1 MMAEPTP
8 SQESGTN
15 FAKALAAHKQGRFP
29 EAEALYSE
37 ILQANPADFN
47 SMHLLGVIALQ
58 TEQIGRG
65 VELIRNAIKLNEN
78 VADAHSHLGNGLRR
92 MNLPE
97 EALASYDRAIALK
110 PDHADAFH
118 NRALVLCD
126 LRRPE
131 EALAS
136 FDRAIALKPE
146 SPEVL
151 THKAHALRQLRRPEQ
166 AIACYDKAVALQ
178 PGNAEIYNSRGTA
191 WTDLKRFEDAR
202 ADFERAA
209 ELNPRSAAAHNNL
222 GIALFELRRI
232 EEAIASYGKAI
243 AARPDQAEAYSN
255 RGNAFRA
262 LRQHPEAL
270 ADYDRA
276 IALKPDYFDAHNHRG
291 NALWIMGRAEEAL
304 ASYDAAI
311 ALRPDHAG
319 AHNNRGIAL
328 WSLKRLAEALAAYD
342 ASIARRPDHAEAYNN
357 RGTTLLELNRPEEA
371 RASLQK
377 ALELRPG
384 YPDAVRNHATAL
396 SVLRR
401 FDESFETYDRLF
413 NEAPT
418 LTGVEGQRL
427 NARLQLCD
435 WRDIERES
443 AHLVQSVRS
452 GIPATQPFY
461 LLTIPSSPGDQ
472 LQCSRLW
479 AKTHYPSSGQPIWR
493 GERYDHDRIRIAYVS
508 ADFRHHP
515 MAYLAAGMFE
525 SHDRSRFEVTA
536 ISLSADDGSGIRQRL
551 QAAFEHFVD
560 ATTLGDDQIA
570 DLLKELEID
579 IAVDLMGFTTHA
591 RTAIFARRPA
601 PVQVSYLGYPGTMGA
616 SYIDYLIADRIVV
629 PDYQRQHYPESVV
642 FLPDSYFVND
652 SRRVIAETAFT
663 REQLGL
669 PETGFV
675 FCCFN
680 TTIKILPEM
689 FDCWMRILKQVPAS
703 VLWLLESS
711 PKATEN
717 LKNEAVARG
726 IDPGRLVFAPRM
738 APADHLAR
746 HRLADLC
753 LDTLPYNAHTTACDA
768 LWAGTPIVTCL
779 GETFV
784 GRVATSLLY
793 AIKLPELVRTTLQGY
808 ERLAIELAT
817 QPVKLAGIKR
827 RLAANRET
835 APLFDTRRFT
845 GHLEAAFAVMV
856 ERQQAGLAPADIVVP
871 Q

>member
-1 MMAEPTP
+1 MMAEPMP
-8 SQESGTN
+8 SQGSGTN
-15 FAKALAAHKQGRFP
+15 FAKALAAHKQGSLS

-58 TEQIGRG
+58 TGRTAQG

-78 VADAHSHLGNGLRR
+78 VADAHSHLGNGLRK

-97 EALASYDRAIALK
+97 EALASYDKAIALKLDHADAFNNRGIVLCDLKRLEQALASFERAIALK
-110 PDHADAFH
+110 PDYA
-118 NRALVLCD
+118 
-126 LRRPE
+126 
-131 EALAS
+131 EAHVN
-136 FDRAIALKPE
+136 KGN
-146 SPEVL
+146 
-151 THKAHALRQLRRPEQ
+151 ALRQLRRVEE
-166 AIACYDKAVALQ
+166 AIASYDKVILLQ
-178 PGNAEIYNSRGTA
+178 PGHAEVHNSRGA
-191 WTDLKRFEDAR
+191 ALMELRRFEEAR
-202 ADFERAA
+202 ASFEAA
-209 ELNPRSAAAHNNL
+209 TALNPRFAAAHNNH

-232 EEAIASYGKAI
+232 EEAITSYGNAI
-243 AARPDQAEAYSN
+243 AAKPDQAEAHNN

-262 LRQHPEAL
+262 LKRLEEAL
-270 ADYDRA
+270 EDYGKAIALRPGYFEAHYHRGNTLWELGRPEDALASYNAA
-276 IALKPDYFDAHNHRG
+276 IALKPD
-291 NALWIMGRAEEAL
+291 
-304 ASYDAAI
+304 
-311 ALRPDHAG
+311 HAG
-319 AHNNRGIAL
+319 VHNNRGIAL
-328 WSLKRLAEALAAYD
+328 WGLKRLAEAVEAYD
-342 ASIARRPDHAEAYNN
+342 ASIARKPDHAEAYNN
-357 RGTTLLELNRPEEA
+357 RGTALLEQNRPKEA
-371 RASLQK
+371 LASLQK
-377 ALELRPG
+377 AIELRPG

-427 NARLQLCD
+427 NAKLQLCD
-435 WRDIERES
+435 WRDIDSES
-443 AHLVQSVRS
+443 VHLVQSIRS

-461 LLTIPSSPGDQ
+461 LLAAPSSPGDQ

-479 AKTHYPSSGQPIWR
+479 TKTHYPLSEPPVWR
-493 GERYDHDRIRIAYVS
+493 GEKYQHDRIRVGYVS

-536 ISLSADDGSGIRQRL
+536 ISLSPDDGSEIRQRL
-551 QAAFEHFVD
+551 QASFERFVD
-560 ATTLGDDQIA
+560 ASSLGDDQIA
-570 DLLKELEID
+570 ELVREQEID
-579 IAVDLMGFTTHA
+579 ILVDLMGFTTHA

-601 PVQVSYLGYPGTMGA
+601 PIQVSYLGYPGTMGA
-616 SYIDYLIADRIVV
+616 PYIDYLVADRIVI
-629 PDYQRQHYPESVV
+629 PDYQRQHYSESVV

-652 SRRVIAETAFT
+652 SRRAIAETQFS

-669 PETGFV
+669 PPTGFV

-680 TTIKILPEM
+680 TAPKISPEI
-689 FDCWMRILKQVPAS
+689 FGCWMRILKQVPGS
-703 VLWLLESS
+703 VFWLLESS
-711 PKATEN
+711 LKAMEN

-726 IDPGRLVFAPRM
+726 IDPGRLVFAPHM
-738 APADHLAR
+738 APAEHLAR

-808 ERLAIELAT
+808 ERLAIELAM

-827 RLAANRET
+827 RLAANRDS
-835 APLFDTRRFT
+835 APLFDTALFTRRI
-845 GHLEAAFAVMV
+845 EAAFSGMID
-856 ERQQAGLAPADIVVP
+856 RQQAGEMPADITVP

>member
-1 MMAEPTP
+1 MP
-8 SQESGTN
+8 
-15 FAKALAAHKQGRFP
+15 FAKALAAHKQGKFS
-29 EAEALYSE
+29 EAEAIYSE
-37 ILQANPADFN
+37 ILRANPSDFH

-58 TEQIGRG
+58 TEQIERG
-65 VELIRNAIKLNEN
+65 VELIRNAIKIDET

-92 MNLPE
+92 LNSPE
-97 EALASYDRAIALK
+97 EALASYDKAIALK

-118 NRALVLCD
+118 NRGLVLCD
-126 LRRPE
+126 LRRLE
-131 EALAS
+131 EALTS
-136 FDRAIALKPE
+136 FDSALALKPDKAE
-146 SPEVL
+146 LL
-151 THKAHALRQLRRPEQ
+151 THKADALRRLRRPEQ
-166 AIACYDKAVALQ
+166 AIACYDKAIALQ
-178 PGNAEIYNSRGTA
+178 PGNSETCNSRGAA
-191 WTDLKRFEDAR
+191 WMDLKRFEEAR

-209 ELNPRSAAAHNNL
+209 QLNPRSAAAHNNH
-222 GIALFELRRI
+222 GIALFELRRL
-232 EEAIASYGKAI
+232 EDAIASYGKAI
-243 AARPDQAEAYSN
+243 AVRPDQAEAYNN

-262 LRQHPEAL
+262 LQQHPEAL
-270 ADYDRA
+270 ADYDKA
-276 IALKPDYFDAHNHRG
+276 VALKPDYFEAHNHRG
-291 NALWIMGRAEEAL
+291 NALWSMGRAEEAL

-427 NARLQLCD
+427 NAKLQLCD
-435 WRDIERES
+435 WHDLDSES

-461 LLTIPSSPGDQ
+461 LLTVASFPSDQ

-479 AKTHYPSSGQPIWR
+479 TKTHYPASVQPVWR
-493 GERYDHDRIRIAYVS
+493 GERYDHDRIRVAYVS

-515 MAYLAAGMFE
+515 MAYLAAGLFE

-536 ISLSADDGSGIRQRL
+536 ISLSADDGSEIRQRL
-551 QAAFEHFVD
+551 QASFERFVE
-560 ATTLGDDQIA
+560 AGSLSDDQIA
-570 DLLKELEID
+570 DLLKQLEID

-591 RTAIFARRPA
+591 RTGIFARRPA

-616 SYIDYLIADRIVV
+616 PYIDYLVADRIVI
-629 PDYQRQHYPESVV
+629 PDYQRQHYSESVA

-652 SRRVIAETAFT
+652 SRRAIAETPFT
-663 REQLGL
+663 RERLGL
-669 PETGFV
+669 PSTGFV

-680 TTIKILPEM
+680 TTPKISPET
-689 FDCWMRILKQVPAS
+689 FSCWMRILRQVPGS

-717 LKNEAVARG
+717 LKKEAVARG

-746 HRLADLC
+746 HRVADLC

-768 LWAGTPIVTCL
+768 LWAGTPVITCL
-779 GETFV
+779 GETLV

-793 AIKLPELVRTTLQGY
+793 AVKLPELVRTTLQGY

-835 APLFDTRRFT
+835 APLFDTARFT
-845 GHLEAAFAVMV
+845 CHIETAFVAMA
-856 ERQQAGLAPADIVVP
+856 ERHQDGLPPADIVLP

>member
-1 MMAEPTP
+1 MH
-8 SQESGTN
+8 
-15 FAKALAAHKQGRFP
+15 FAKALAAHKQGKFS

-37 ILQANPADFN
+37 ILKANPADFN

-58 TEQIGRG
+58 TERTGQG
-65 VELIRNAIKLNEN
+65 VELIRKAIRINEN

-97 EALASYDRAIALK
+97 EALASYDKAIALK
-110 PDHADAFH
+110 PDHADAFN
-118 NRALVLCD
+118 NRGMVLCD
-126 LRRPE
+126 LRRLE
-131 EALAS
+131 QALAS
-136 FDRAIALKPE
+136 FE
-146 SPEVL
+146 
-151 THKAHALRQLRRPEQ
+151 
-166 AIACYDKAVALQ
+166 
-178 PGNAEIYNSRGTA
+178 
-191 WTDLKRFEDAR
+191 
-202 ADFERAA
+202 
-209 ELNPRSAAAHNNL
+209 
-222 GIALFELRRI
+222 
-232 EEAIASYGKAI
+232 
-243 AARPDQAEAYSN
+243 
-255 RGNAFRA
+255 
-262 LRQHPEAL
+262 
-270 ADYDRA
+270 RA
-276 IALKPDYFDAHNHRG
+276 IALKPDYAEAHANMGNALRLLRRAEEAVASYDKVIALQPGHAEVHNSRGAALMELKRFEDALASFETATGLNPRLAAGHNNHGIALFELHRPEQAIASYDKAIASRPDQAEAHNNRG
-291 NALWIMGRAEEAL
+291 NALRALKRLEEALEDYDKAIALRPGYFEAHYHRGNTLWELGRPEAAL

-311 ALRPDHAG
+311 ALKPDHAG
-319 AHNNRGIAL
+319 AYNNRGIAL
-328 WSLKRLAEALAAYD
+328 WALKRLAEALQSYD
-342 ASIARRPDHAEAYNN
+342 MSIARKPDHAEAYNN
-357 RGTTLLELNRPEEA
+357 RGTTLLELNRPKEA
-371 RASLQK
+371 LASLQK
-377 ALELRPG
+377 AIELRPG

-401 FDESFETYDRLF
+401 FDESYETYDKLF
-413 NEAPT
+413 REAPT

-427 NARLQLCD
+427 NAKLQLCD
-435 WRDIERES
+435 WRDIDSES
-443 AHLVQSVRS
+443 AHLVQSIRS

-461 LLTIPSSPGDQ
+461 LLTVPSSPGDQ

-479 AKTHYPSSGQPIWR
+479 TKTHYPLSEPPVWR
-493 GERYDHDRIRIAYVS
+493 GEKYQHDRIRVAYVS

-536 ISLSADDGSGIRQRL
+536 ISLSPDDGSEIRQRL
-551 QAAFEHFVD
+551 QASFEHFIE
-560 ATTLGDDQIA
+560 AGSQGDNQVA
-570 DLLKELEID
+570 ELVRELEID
-579 IAVDLMGFTTHA
+579 ILVDLMGFTTYA
-591 RTAIFARRPA
+591 RTAIFAQRPA

-616 SYIDYLIADRIVV
+616 PYIDYLIADRIVI
-629 PDYQRQHYPESVV
+629 PDYQRQHYSENVV

-652 SRRVIAETAFT
+652 SRRAIAETPFS

-669 PETGFV
+669 PPTGFV

-680 TTIKILPEM
+680 TTPKIAPEM
-689 FDCWMRILKQVPAS
+689 FDGWMRILKQVQGS
-703 VLWLLESS
+703 VLWLLESN

-717 LKNEAVARG
+717 LKNEAAARG

-746 HRLADLC
+746 HRAADLC

-808 ERLAIELAT
+808 ERLAIELAK

-827 RLAANRET
+827 RLAANRDT
-835 APLFDTRRFT
+835 APLFDTARFT
-845 GHLEAAFAVMV
+845 GHIEAAFTEMV
-856 ERQQAGLAPADIVVP
+856 ARHRAGAAPSDLVVP